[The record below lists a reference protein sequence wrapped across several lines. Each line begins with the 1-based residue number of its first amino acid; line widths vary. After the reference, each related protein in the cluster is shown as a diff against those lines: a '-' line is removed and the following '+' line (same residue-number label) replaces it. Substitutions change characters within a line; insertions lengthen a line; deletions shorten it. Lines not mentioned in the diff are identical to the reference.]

1 MILFLAVEAVIY
13 EAYSI
18 SLIDG
23 LTNSGFLL
31 IQIRSPVQTVY
42 DSSKETETKDVKRR
56 IISNSKRLQG

>member
-1 MILFLAVEAVIY
+1 VIY

-42 DSSKETETKDVKRR
+42 DSSKETETKRR
-56 IISNSKRLQG
+56 EKKDY

>member
-1 MILFLAVEAVIY
+1 MSCCLLQNQLPWQFFEYRMILFLAVLEGD

-31 IQIRSPVQTVY
+31 IQIRSPVT
-42 DSSKETETKDVKRR
+42 S
-56 IISNSKRLQG
+56 RL